1 MRYLAAKC
9 SAWARVTQR
18 YSVTATLWVG
28 LETPRGGLVAVAI
41 QTTADLHLLASCTGD
56 GRQKAAL
63 VNERIL
69 RQDFEMCL
77 RIPPNL
83 EMQSRQSV
91 HSFIAPRSN
100 QALILTP
107 LSGQLP
113 PADGAHYRR
122 IGTPVFLLRDYLCEP
137 CEPHT
142 SLGVPGNDNRSASM
156 GQECYRG
163 ITLAPLP
170 GRYRGMGDSTVVRR
184 LTPASA

>member
-1 MRYLAAKC
+1 MQPSTVPGPGLHNATALPPRCGLA
-9 SAWARVTQR
+9 SRP
-18 YSVTATLWVG
+18 LG
-28 LETPRGGLVAVAI
+28 GGLVAVAI

-77 RIPPNL
+77 HLPPSL
-83 EMQSRQSV
+83 EMQSRLSV

-122 IGTPVFLLRDYLCEP
+122 IGTPVFVLRDCLCEP
-137 CEPHT
+137 CELHT
-142 SLGVPGNDNRSASM
+142 SLSVPGNDNRSASM
-156 GQECYRG
+156 CQKCYRG

-170 GRYRGMGDSTVVRR
+170 GRDTEEWATQ
-184 LTPASA
+184 L